1 MGLIP
6 GLGTST
12 CHGWGQK
19 KKKMKND
26 FDRLINRLD
35 TDKERIRDLEDE

>member
-12 CHGWGQK
+12 CHGWGQ